1 MFLSDSITTKL
12 WCYISP
18 KRKRQIICLLFL
30 MLFSSFAELV
40 SLGSIV
46 PFLYALTSPDQLIE
60 NQLFLSLINFLSL
73 GSFDLVLIASL
84 LFVLALLISSAIR
97 LLNLWCN
104 GRIAAAIGSDLSRQ
118 LYTNILYQDY
128 FFHLQNNSS
137 SLVVTVTTQVTRSV
151 FAINAILQSTS
162 ALIVTIGLTIGLLY
176 ANTQIA
182 IFNIFVL
189 GTIYSAII
197 YIVKTSLKSNSNS
210 ISRSSKLLMKYL
222 NESLG
227 SIRDVILDQKQN
239 FYIEKYQS
247 EDFIQRN
254 LEVYNQ
260 FLAGFPRF
268 ILEPS
273 GMIVIASFGLYLSIT
288 DPKSSII
295 VILGSFAL
303 GAQKLLPSMQQVFNG
318 WAQYRGFQKDLYDI
332 LSLLENK
339 PKLSKSNV
347 QSLSFN
353 TSFEMKSITFG
364 YGKSGVTLNNVNLR
378 FEKGQ
383 FLGLVGETGSGKST
397 LINLIIG
404 LIKPCS
410 GDILIDHSNV
420 DYQSS
425 TFIQS
430 WNSLIAYVPQSVY
443 LADESITR
451 NIALGIKDD
460 NIDFA
465 KVKKCASLALLSSV
479 VDSLPNKYDTLVGE
493 NGSNLSGGQR
503 QRLGIARALYKEKQI
518 LILDESTSGLDEL
531 TERLILSALRKM
543 NLTIIMITHRPST
556 LSYCDNIYEIKSK
569 TAFKIK

>member
-1 MFLSDSITTKL
+1 
-12 WCYISP
+12 
-18 KRKRQIICLLFL
+18 